1 MDLENL
7 LDSMVQEQENQ
18 MGRKMLEDEVFEM
31 ERLNKVEIE
40 MLMR

>member
-1 MDLENL
+1 MDLESL
-7 LDSMVQEQENQ
+7 LDSMVQEWENQ

-31 ERLNKVEIE
+31 ERMNKVEIE